1 MKTKNTDNSVRYEPV
16 MLFEVTLQTCC
27 ELYKMFSFLF
37 TTVNKS

>member
-16 MLFEVTLQTCC
+16 MLFEVTLQTC